1 MKTQLCKTKHSNSK
15 KQKILLE
22 SSGSRG
28 SRKDVIEI
36 SKQAEE
42 EDRAFQPLWFSSL
55 TAPQPMM
62 AFQVRRFER
71 CPSMEG
77 DRGLLMPLLYGC
89 HSERKCLGQCAHPRC
104 D

>member
-55 TAPQPMM
+55 TTPQPMM
-62 AFQVRRFER
+62 AFQVCRFEG

-77 DRGLLMPLLYGC
+77 D
-89 HSERKCLGQCAHPRC
+89 
-104 D
+104 